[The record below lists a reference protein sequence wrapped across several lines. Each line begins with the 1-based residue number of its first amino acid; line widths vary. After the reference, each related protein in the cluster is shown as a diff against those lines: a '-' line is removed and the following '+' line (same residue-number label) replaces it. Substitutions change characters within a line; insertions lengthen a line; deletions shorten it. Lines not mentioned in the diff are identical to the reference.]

1 MWYYGSYRRVERKY
15 NMAELVYKQIIDDLK
30 EKIFSG
36 QFADLKLPDERSLS
50 ETYQVSRSSIKRA
63 LTKMA
68 NDGIIFKKRGSGTF
82 INPLYIKNESIFN
95 YEGSNLGVSDNFQMN
110 GKKPK
115 IKVLEF
121 EVIPPTD
128 ELQRD
133 LFLQPH
139 DFVYKIIRLRLFE
152 DEPFMIETG
161 YIPIKI
167 VQNLNQT
174 IIEGSIFHYLEDAHN
189 LAVTKSFL
197 SIYAEP
203 SNSVDQEL
211 LNLKENEPI
220 SIMEGI
226 FFLDNGTPFEFS
238 QMRFH
243 YKYMKFNTIVS
254 VP

>member
-1 MWYYGSYRRVERKY
+1 MTQF
-15 NMAELVYKQIIDDLK
+15 VYKQIIDDLK
-30 EKIFSG
+30 MKIFAG
-36 QFADLKLPDERSLS
+36 QFPDMKLPDERTLS
-50 ETYQVSRSSIKRA
+50 ETYQVSRSSIKSA

-68 NDGIIFKKRGSGTF
+68 NAGIIFKKRGSGTF

-95 YEGSNLGVSDNFQMN
+95 YEGSNLGVTDNFQMN

-115 IKVLEF
+115 IKVLKF
-121 EVIPPTD
+121 EVIPPTE

-133 LFLQPH
+133 LFLGQH
-139 DFVYKIIRLRLFE
+139 DFVYKIVRLRLFD

-174 IIEGSIFHYLEDAHN
+174 IIEGSIFNYLEDSRN

-197 SIYAEP
+197 SISAEP
-203 SNSVDQEL
+203 SEATDQEL
-211 LNLKENEPI
+211 LHLQANEPV

-226 FFLDNGTPFEFS
+226 FFLDHGTPFEFS
-238 QMRFH
+238 HMRFH
-243 YKYMKFNTIVS
+243 YKYLKFNTFVS
-254 VP
+254 VH

>member
-1 MWYYGSYRRVERKY
+1 
-15 NMAELVYKQIIDDLK
+15 MAELVYKQIIDDLK
-30 EKIFSG
+30 EKIFAG
-36 QFADLKLPDERSLS
+36 QFADMRLPDERSLS

-63 LTKMA
+63 LSKMES
-68 NDGIIFKKRGSGTF
+68 DGIIFKKRGSGTF

-95 YEGSNLGVSDNFQMN
+95 YEGSNVGVTDNFQMN

-115 IKVLEF
+115 TKVLSF
-121 EVIPPTD
+121 EVIPPTE

-133 LFLQPH
+133 LFLQQH
-139 DFVYKIIRLRLFE
+139 DFVYKIVRLRLF
-152 DEPFMIETG
+152 DDIPFMIETG

-174 IIEGSIFHYLEDAHN
+174 IIEGSIFNYLEEVHN

-203 SNSVDQEL
+203 SNVDDQEL
-211 LNLKENEPI
+211 LHLKENEPV
-220 SIMEGI
+220 SVMEGI

-238 QMRFH
+238 HMRFH
-243 YKYMKFNTIVS
+243 YKYLKFNTFVS
-254 VP
+254 VQ

>member
-1 MWYYGSYRRVERKY
+1 
-15 NMAELVYKQIIDDLK
+15 MAELIYKQIIDDLK
-30 EKIFSG
+30 EKIFAG

-82 INPLYIKNESIFN
+82 INPLYLKNESVFK
-95 YEGSNLGVSDNFQMN
+95 YEGSNLGVTDNFHMH
-110 GKKPK
+110 GKKPN
-115 IKVLEF
+115 IKVLKF
-121 EVIPPTD
+121 EVIPPTE
-128 ELQRD
+128 ELQRN
-133 LFLQPH
+133 LFLMPH

-152 DEPFMIETG
+152 NEPFMIETG
-161 YIPIKI
+161 FIPIKI

-174 IIEGSIFHYLEDAHN
+174 IIEGSIFRYLEEEHK
-189 LAVTKSFL
+189 LSVTKSFL
-197 SIYAEP
+197 SIFAEP
-203 SNSVDQEL
+203 SNTEDQAL
-211 LNLKENEPI
+211 LHLKENEPVG
-220 SIMEGI
+220 IMEGV

-254 VP
+254 VQ